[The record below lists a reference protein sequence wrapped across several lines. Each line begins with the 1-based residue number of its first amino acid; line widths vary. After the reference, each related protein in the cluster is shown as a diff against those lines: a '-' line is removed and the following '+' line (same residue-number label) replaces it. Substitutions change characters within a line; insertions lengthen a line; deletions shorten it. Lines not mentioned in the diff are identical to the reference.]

1 MGFVEMLKWFSN
13 LKYLFNLILIDVY
26 DVIFFS
32 ILNDVL
38 YMYKVNLFFF
48 SFYNISVKVL
58 LFLDGFDFL
67 GDLLF

>member
-48 SFYNISVKVL
+48 NFYNISLKVL

>member
-13 LKYLFNLILIDVY
+13 LKYLLNLILIDVY

-38 YMYKVNLFFF
+38 YMYRVNLFFF
-48 SFYNISVKVL
+48 SFYNISLKVL

>member
-26 DVIFFS
+26 NVIFFS

-38 YMYKVNLFFF
+38 YMYRVNLFFF
-48 SFYNISVKVL
+48 SFYNISLKVL

>member
-13 LKYLFNLILIDVY
+13 LKYLLNLILIDVY

-48 SFYNISVKVL
+48 NFYNISLKVL

>member
-48 SFYNISVKVL
+48 SFYNISLKVL

>member
-13 LKYLFNLILIDVY
+13 LKYLLNLILIDVY

-48 SFYNISVKVL
+48 SFYNISLKVL

>member
-38 YMYKVNLFFF
+38 YMYRVNLFFF
-48 SFYNISVKVL
+48 SFYNISLKVL

-67 GDLLF
+67 FILM

>member
-48 SFYNISVKVL
+48 SFYNRSLKVL

-67 GDLLF
+67 GDKLF

>member
-32 ILNDVL
+32 ILNVVL
-38 YMYKVNLFFF
+38 YMYRVNLFFF
-48 SFYNISVKVL
+48 SFYNISLKVL

>member
-48 SFYNISVKVL
+48 SFYNISLKVL
-58 LFLDGFDFL
+58 LFLDGFDFF

>member
-48 SFYNISVKVL
+48 SFYNISLKVL
-58 LFLDGFDFL
+58 LFLDGFYFL

>member
-1 MGFVEMLKWFSN
+1 MGFVEMMKWFIN

-26 DVIFFS
+26 NVIFFS

-48 SFYNISVKVL
+48 SFYNISLKVL

>member
-1 MGFVEMLKWFSN
+1 MGFVEMMKWFSN
-13 LKYLFNLILIDVY
+13 LKYLLNLILIDVY

-48 SFYNISVKVL
+48 SFYNISLKVL

>member
-1 MGFVEMLKWFSN
+1 MGFVEMMKWFSN
-13 LKYLFNLILIDVY
+13 LKYLLNLILIDVY

-38 YMYKVNLFFF
+38 YMYRVNLFFF
-48 SFYNISVKVL
+48 SFYNISLKVL

>member
-1 MGFVEMLKWFSN
+1 MGFVEMMKWFSN

-48 SFYNISVKVL
+48 SFYNISLKVL

>member
-38 YMYKVNLFFF
+38 YMYRVNLFFF
-48 SFYNISVKVL
+48 SFYNISLKVL